1 MTKLEFGQK
10 AGAIPFEVLA
20 ERGFKLLPAEDART
34 VVSRPGLEETI
45 RHPLNFLDD
54 RRCGLLRFAEFE
66 DEMVAFERE
75 GEVFDLF
82 AISIVGRFLFVGRAN
97 GRVYQHVDW
106 SPDGTGP
113 TFEPINTSLL
123 AFVKSHCMEQSISYR
138 MRAVS
143 AGLEG
148 GEGFE
153 SSATEECEA
162 ELRRFIEQIDKPAL
176 ASAYWSTVLYEL
188 GDGLYRI
195 VPTAAELLHNGR
207 WHVEVTQGKI

>member
-1 MTKLEFGQK
+1 MTKSEFGQK
-10 AGAIPFEVLA
+10 TVAIPFDALA
-20 ERGFKLLPAEDART
+20 ERGFKLLPAEHVR
-34 VVSRPGLEETI
+34 SIESEPSLEEMI

-66 DEMVAFERE
+66 HEMVAFERE

-82 AISIVGRFLFVGRAN
+82 AISILRQFLFVGRTD
-97 GRVYQHVDW
+97 GRVYQHTDW
-106 SPDGTGP
+106 SPDGAGP

-123 AFVKSHCMEQSISYR
+123 AFVKCHCMDQSISYR
-138 MRAVS
+138 MRAAM

-153 SSATEECEA
+153 SSDMEDCEA
-162 ELRRFIEQIDKPAL
+162 ELRRFIERADKPAL
-176 ASAYWSTVLYEL
+176 DSAYWSTVLYEL

-195 VPTAAELLHNGR
+195 VPTAVELLHKGR
-207 WHVEVTQGKI
+207 WPTP

>member
-1 MTKLEFGQK
+1 MTKSEFGQK
-10 AGAIPFEVLA
+10 AVAIPFEVLA

-34 VVSRPGLEETI
+34 VVPGSGLEETI

-75 GEVFDLF
+75 GKVFDLF
-82 AISIVGRFLFVGRAN
+82 AISIVGRFLFVGRADEC
-97 GRVYQHVDW
+97 VYQHSDW
-106 SPDGTGP
+106 SPEGTGP

-123 AFVKSHCMEQSISYR
+123 AFVKCHCMEQSIAYR
-138 MRAVS
+138 MRAVTGGS
-143 AGLEG
+143 EG
-148 GEGFE
+148 DEGFE
-153 SSATEECEA
+153 SSTEECEA
-162 ELRRFIEQIDKPAL
+162 ELRRFIEQVDKPAL
-176 ASAYWSTVLYEL
+176 DSVYWSTVLYEL

-207 WHVEVTQGKI
+207 WPVGGA